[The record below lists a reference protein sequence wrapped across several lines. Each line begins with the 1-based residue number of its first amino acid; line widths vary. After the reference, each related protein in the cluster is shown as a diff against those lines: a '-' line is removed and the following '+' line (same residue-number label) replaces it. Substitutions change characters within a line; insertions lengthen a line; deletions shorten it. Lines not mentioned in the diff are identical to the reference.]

1 MPEINRFNKATLR
14 KYMQVPKDRWSPIPS
29 PDDIHMGMVIR
40 NPDEP
45 DNPVFYLYVMTETPV
60 KGHHLVKSLDGT
72 RESKVMPKA
81 LVKRYHYYTGPST
94 PAGLPTETEPKKAPI
109 PPPPQKT
116 DKKSGDADTAAR
128 LKDLKEHMERRKT
141 AQQLI
146 DEAKPAIEERKR
158 RERLLAESA
167 EKRRVAEKRKMLDA
181 LETLDKD
188 RVDEEKKLLQA
199 ACLALAYAFGKDAP
213 DACDTTYAEIINHM
227 ATDVVLGKITHTD
240 AVAAVVARIRA
251 DADKKAIET
260 ATTDDT
266 KRQNKTSTVIDA
278 RLTQV
283 EKDIKSLD
291 KQISRMTT
299 HMENVLKRW
308 EAISPFIPTNTIQ
321 YFESSKHKRSTKK
334 GGTIGITS
342 YQTGNIE
349 KIETDKSLDDIGDS
363 TRVLF
368 VKNGICI
375 HFKQSV
381 AKDLHI
387 SIASHMGYDPKS
399 VWGYDFDTD
408 ECLFDKSDE
417 KGYDYVRCFDLTRS
431 DTNEPYKAAGG
442 RISDPA
448 RLVKRIR
455 SKFKDNVLVVVTEG
469 ADLA

>member
-81 LVKRYHYYTGPST
+81 LVKRYHYYAGPST
-94 PAGLPTETEPKKAPI
+94 PAGLPTETKPKKAPI

-158 RERLLAESA
+158 REQLLAEGA
-167 EKRRVAEKRKMLDA
+167 EKRRVAEKRKMQDA
-181 LETLDKD
+181 LKTLDKD

-240 AVAAVVARIRA
+240 EDAAVVARIRA
-251 DADKKAIET
+251 DADKKAVET

-266 KRQNKTSTVIDA
+266 KRQKTSTVIDT

-308 EAISPFIPTNTIQ
+308 EAISPFIPTNAIQ

-334 GGTIGITS
+334 GGTIGVTS
-342 YQTGNIE
+342 YHTGNIE
-349 KIETDKSLDDIGDS
+349 KIKTDKSLDDIGDS
-363 TRVLF
+363 TRVLL
-368 VKNGICI
+368 KNG
-375 HFKQSV
+375 SV
-381 AKDLHI
+381 
-387 SIASHMGYDPKS
+387 SILNRAWRKTSTYLSPRHMGYDPKS

-417 KGYDYVRCFDLTRS
+417 KGTTTSGALTLPDPTR
-431 DTNEPYKAAGG
+431 TNPTKQLEVESLTPQG
-442 RISDPA
+442 S
-448 RLVKRIR
+448 
-455 SKFKDNVLVVVTEG
+455 
-469 ADLA
+469 